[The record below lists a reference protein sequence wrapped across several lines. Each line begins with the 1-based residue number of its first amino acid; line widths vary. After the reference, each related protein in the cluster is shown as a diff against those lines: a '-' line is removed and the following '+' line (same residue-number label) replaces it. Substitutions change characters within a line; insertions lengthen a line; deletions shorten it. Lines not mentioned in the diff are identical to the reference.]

1 MPAFEL
7 VWRNI
12 YIFFF
17 LLGFFPMRKTIFNN
31 TSIAILPSTWQII
44 FEFKPCFMESFSYI
58 FRCEILPGPQFILR
72 RYHFLRNGKF
82 HLTRFYYSDPWC
94 SSAAFSVTVVG
105 NFHPAAEKATSSSAS
120 WVVPGG
126 LELDY
131 TLKKMTLV
139 PFTITEAITLSN
151 KVNNSCP
158 GIVIA
163 TWKPYK
169 KYKVLNYEH
178 NHARLVS

>member
-1 MPAFEL
+1 M
-7 VWRNI
+7 
-12 YIFFF
+12 
-17 LLGFFPMRKTIFNN
+17 
-31 TSIAILPSTWQII
+31 
-44 FEFKPCFMESFSYI
+44 
-58 FRCEILPGPQFILR
+58 
-72 RYHFLRNGKF
+72 
-82 HLTRFYYSDPWC
+82 
-94 SSAAFSVTVVG
+94 TVVG

-139 PFTITEAITLSN
+139 PFTISEAIRLSN

-158 GIVIA
+158 GIVMG

-169 KYKVLNYEH
+169 KYKVLNYEQSH
-178 NHARLVS
+178 SRLVF

>member
-1 MPAFEL
+1 MFYVIL
-7 VWRNI
+7 
-12 YIFFF
+12 F
-17 LLGFFPMRKTIFNN
+17 L
-31 TSIAILPSTWQII
+31 
-44 FEFKPCFMESFSYI
+44 Y

-158 GIVIA
+158 GIVMG

-169 KYKVLNYEH
+169 KYKVLNYEQ
-178 NHARLVS
+178 NHSRLVSWHPWIDAILVYFSDIFLISFFIVWIIVKR